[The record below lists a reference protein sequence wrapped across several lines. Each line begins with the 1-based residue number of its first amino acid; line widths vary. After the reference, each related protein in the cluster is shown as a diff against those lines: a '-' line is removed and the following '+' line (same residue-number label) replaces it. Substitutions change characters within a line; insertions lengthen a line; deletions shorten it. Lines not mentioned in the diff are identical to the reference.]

1 MQKIEAARSAGF
13 DQIEIWREDVEAHQ
27 DGPLN
32 LGSKLRDLGVGVADY
47 QVVRDFDGAPDLL
60 REEKRAQ
67 VICMLDTAVQLGTN
81 TVLVTASSDPAC
93 IAARINDDLRWLT
106 REAAARGLRIAY
118 EGLAWSAIN
127 FTLAAAWECVR
138 QINEPNL
145 GVVVDP
151 FHIFVRGGDAGDL
164 DGIPMSSIY
173 LIQLSDSHLRG
184 CSDLKRVIDTA
195 RHRRLMPGDG
205 WFPIH
210 TIVER
215 LRQEGYAGPVGI
227 EVFNDEMKSRDP
239 NAVAQ
244 EAMLALNRI
253 WPKSLC

>member
-1 MQKIEAARSAGF
+1 M
-13 DQIEIWREDVEAHQ
+13 EAHQ

-127 FTLAAAWECVR
+127 FTSAAAWECVR

-151 FHIFVRGGDAGDL
+151 F
-164 DGIPMSSIY
+164 
-173 LIQLSDSHLRG
+173 SHLCARRRCRRPG
-184 CSDLKRVIDTA
+184 RHSDEFYLPDSA
-195 RHRRLMPGDG
+195 
-205 WFPIH
+205 F
-210 TIVER
+210 
-215 LRQEGYAGPVGI
+215 
-227 EVFNDEMKSRDP
+227 
-239 NAVAQ
+239 
-244 EAMLALNRI
+244 
-253 WPKSLC
+253 